1 VKLTNN
7 DLGQAWRDCPRS
19 STVTLNRPTWY
30 LPR

>member
-7 DLGQAWRDCPRS
+7 DLARL
-19 STVTLNRPTWY
+19 STLIDRYADWY